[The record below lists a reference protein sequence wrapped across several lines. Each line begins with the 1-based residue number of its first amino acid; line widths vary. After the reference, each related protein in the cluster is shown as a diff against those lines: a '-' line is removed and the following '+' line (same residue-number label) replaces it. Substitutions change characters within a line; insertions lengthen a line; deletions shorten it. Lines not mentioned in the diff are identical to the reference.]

1 MNPKHNLL
9 PATLDILTL
18 TLEIS
23 PSTLDKNLH
32 SEIEISINQCT
43 EHMFSY
49 TLLNVSFIL
58 KLTFRRKFVGL
69 IYSYAES

>member
-1 MNPKHNLL
+1 MFENKIYKMNPKHNLL

-32 SEIEISINQCT
+32 QGHPTAIFGKIC
-43 EHMFSY
+43 
-49 TLLNVSFIL
+49 V
-58 KLTFRRKFVGL
+58 RKT
-69 IYSYAES
+69 I